1 LKYFGAAGK
10 PGGKR
15 RKQTSTYISGE
26 TGLLDSKI
34 SAMKDEAKTK
44 KQLIKDLVALQDR
57 CTEEAREHYYDIGTA
72 VNALLRLSL
81 EDYSLEELL
90 RKALDIILSVSS
102 LSIETK
108 GSIFLVEDEPE
119 VLIQKVQKGLAEALL
134 KECARVPFGKCLC
147 GRAASIKRIV
157 FADHIDERHE
167 VGYEGTAPH
176 GHYCVPIL
184 LSGNTIGVINLYLKD
199 GHSRVGREEDFLD
212 SVANTLAGIIKS
224 KRAEEALQESEER
237 YRQVADFTYAWEY
250 WLAPDGKY
258 VYVSPACERI
268 SGYRVEEFLQDPKL
282 LEKITH
288 PDDKRRLAVHI
299 RDVLQGKSDVC
310 ELEFRIITRNNEDR
324 WIGHECRGVYGR
336 NGAYMGRRGSNR
348 DITNRKK
355 AEEEL
360 KGKDKFLESMVQSSA
375 VATFV
380 VNAEHK
386 VIYWNRACEDLTGM
400 KSEDLLG
407 TSDHWKAFY
416 DHPRPCVADVIID
429 NKINEMTNFYKVYAR
444 SVLIPDGIR
453 AEGWYPNLGGKNRYI
468 VFDAAPIRDDNGKI
482 TAAIE
487 TLQDITKRKQAEDAL
502 QEGQRQLKAILDN
515 IPDIAWL
522 KDKENRF
529 IAVNEPFGKSCG
541 FEPEHLVGK
550 TDFDIWPRD
559 LAERYRADDKEV
571 MESGKRKQVEEPLT
585 DSDGKS
591 LWIETIKTPIYDAHG
606 NVAGTAGIARDITRH
621 KEAEEQL
628 QHTLESL
635 RKAFGTT
642 VQVMVSAVE
651 SRDPYTA
658 GHQIRS
664 TDLARAIA
672 KETGLSQDKID
683 GIRMAGVIHDIGKL
697 SVPAEIL
704 SKPTKLSENE
714 FSLIKEHANKGFE
727 MLKDV
732 ESPWP
737 MAEIVYQH
745 HERMDGSGYPRHLKG
760 EEILMEA
767 RILAVADVVESMA
780 SHRPYRPAL
789 GIDAALEEIEKNK
802 GILYDA
808 EAVDACLRLFRE
820 KGFQLEGTRF

>member
-1 LKYFGAAGK
+1 
-10 PGGKR
+10 
-15 RKQTSTYISGE
+15 
-26 TGLLDSKI
+26 
-34 SAMKDEAKTK
+34 MKDEAKK
-44 KQLIKDLVALQDR
+44 KEQLIKELAALRDR
-57 CTEEAREHYYDIGTA
+57 CTEEAIEHYYDIGTA

-90 RKALDIILSVSS
+90 KKALDIILSVPS

-119 VLIQKVQKGLAEALL
+119 VLIQKVQKGLAEPLL

-147 GRAASIKRIV
+147 GRAASIKRIE

-167 VGYEGTAPH
+167 VGYEGMAPH

-184 LSGNTIGVINLYLKD
+184 LSENTIGVINLYLKA
-199 GHSRVGREEDFLD
+199 GHSRVGREEEFLD
-212 SVANTLAGIIKS
+212 SVANTLAGIIKR
-224 KRAEEALQESEER
+224 KRAEEALKE
-237 YRQVADFTYAWEY
+237 
-250 WLAPDGKY
+250 
-258 VYVSPACERI
+258 
-268 SGYRVEEFLQDPKL
+268 
-282 LEKITH
+282 
-288 PDDKRRLAVHI
+288 
-299 RDVLQGKSDVC
+299 
-310 ELEFRIITRNNEDR
+310 
-324 WIGHECRGVYGR
+324 
-336 NGAYMGRRGSNR
+336 
-348 DITNRKK
+348 
-355 AEEEL
+355 
-360 KGKDKFLESMVQSSA
+360 KDKFMESMVQSSA

-386 VIYWNRACEDLTGM
+386 VIYWNRACEDLTGI

-429 NKINEMTNFYKVYAR
+429 NKFDEMTNLYKVYAK

-453 AEGWYPNLGGKNRYI
+453 AEGWYPNLGGKKRYV

-482 TAAIE
+482 IAAIE
-487 TLQDITKRKQAEDAL
+487 TLQDITKRRQAEDAL

-522 KDKENRF
+522 KDKESRF

-541 FEPEHLVGK
+541 IKPEDLVGK
-550 TDFDIWPRD
+550 TDLDIWSRD

-585 DSDGKS
+585 DSEGKA
-591 LWIETIKTPIYDAHG
+591 LWIETTKTPIYDEQG
-606 NVAGTAGIARDITRH
+606 NFVGTAGIARDITERKRTEEELKRRENLLQKIFDVLPIGLWFADKEGRLLRGNPAGVKIWGAEPKVSPSEYGVFKARRLPSGEEIAPEDWALVH
-621 KEAEEQL
+621 TVREGVTVVDEMLEIDAFDGKKKVILNYTAPVLDDQGALQGAIVVNLDITSRKEAEEKL
-628 QHTLESL
+628 QRTLDSL

-642 VQVMVSAVE
+642 VQVMVSAIE
-651 SRDPYTA
+651 TRDPYTA

-664 TDLARAIA
+664 ADLARAIA
-672 KETGLSQDKID
+672 TEMGLSPEKID

-704 SKPTKLSENE
+704 SKPTKLTDIE
-714 FSLIKEHANKGFE
+714 FSLIKEHSRRGYE
-727 MLKDV
+727 ILKDV

-737 MAEIVYQH
+737 LAQIVYQH
-745 HERMDGSGYPRHLKG
+745 HERMDGSGYPRNLKG
-760 EEILMEA
+760 DEILMEA

-789 GIDAALEEIEKNK
+789 GLNAALEEIENNK
-802 GILYDA
+802 GILYDD
-808 EAVDACLRLFRE
+808 AVADTCLRLFRE
-820 KGFQLEGTRF
+820 KGFQLEVT